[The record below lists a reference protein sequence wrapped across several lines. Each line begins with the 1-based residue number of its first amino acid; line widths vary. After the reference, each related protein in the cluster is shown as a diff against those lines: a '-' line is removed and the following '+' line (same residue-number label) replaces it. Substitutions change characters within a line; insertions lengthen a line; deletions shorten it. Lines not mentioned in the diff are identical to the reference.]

1 MSKKQKNVETKKAT
15 KTTKAAAVK
24 ETCVCCQCIFR
35 ECGAKARDNNK
46 MGWCEKIRAHVR
58 RKDERAN
65 DCENF
70 NRKPTKK

>member
-15 KTTKAAAVK
+15 KTTKAAVK
-24 ETCVCCQCIFR
+24 ETCVCCQCVFR
-35 ECGAKARDNNK
+35 ECGSVARDEGK
-46 MGWCEKIRAHVR
+46 SGWCGKIRTHVR
-58 RKDERAN
+58 HKDERAN